1 MTVGGKFA
9 ALESEPLEITDGEQ
23 CRYREQGEEY
33 EKDGSL
39 EIFLVQHFRQG
50 KQDKGQ
56 QAENRLL
63 AGLCKEGEGEGEE
76 RPVPDSV
83 AVKGPAE
90 HQQGKGRKENV
101 QGFYRHGTELEKH
114 RRL

>member
-1 MTVGGKFA
+1 MAVGRELA
-9 ALESEPLEITDGEQ
+9 ALESEPLEITDGKQ
-23 CRYREQGEEY
+23 CRYREQGKHH
-33 EKDGSL
+33 EKYGGL
-39 EIFLVQHFRQG
+39 EILLVQHFRQG
-50 KQDKGQ
+50 EQDEGQ

-63 AGLCKEGEGEGEE
+63 AGLGKEGEGEGEE
-76 RPVPDSV
+76 RPVPDGV

-101 QGFYRHGTELEKH
+101 QGFYRHGTELEKY